1 MQSLDIE
8 PNAEERLEK
17 LEQDYDKPF
26 SPPLD
31 IKERI
36 SKDYPSLDT
45 GIDEHEW
52 YDVGATIAS
61 AADIIK
67 NKVVL
72 KYRRPV
78 KLPLEY
84 VRKLRSKKKEKPS
97 ALP

>member
-1 MQSLDIE
+1 MQSVDIE
-8 PNAEERLEK
+8 PNAEEK
-17 LEQDYDKPF
+17 LERLKGDFDKPF
-26 SPPLD
+26 SPPVD
-31 IKERI
+31 IKEKI
-36 SKDYPSLDT
+36 PKDYPSLDT

-78 KLPLEY
+78 KLPLKKY
-84 VRKLRSKKKEKPS
+84 ARKLKLKNKR
-97 ALP
+97 